1 MNIMAAP
8 KRTSTHEAR
17 MGKKR
22 KAQVA
27 AEAAGTL
34 EQLQARLWSAI
45 TRIDGIINDDSA
57 DSALGLR
64 ASHALFQGAAAFSKV
79 LEVGELEGRLD
90 ALEEALAGRRSMATN
105 GAYAS

>member
-8 KRTSTHEAR
+8 RKPNTSPAR
-17 MGKKR
+17 RAKKR
-22 KAQVA
+22 KTQVA

-57 DSALGLR
+57 DSALVLR

-90 ALEEALAGRRSMATN
+90 ALEEALAGRRGMATN
-105 GAYAS
+105 GAYA